1 MAKTIR
7 RNPMSVSTV
16 NLDEKYINFME
27 YKGLCTNKNYVT
39 IDQETFS
46 EVNNM
51 YVNQDNELSTRPPI
65 KNEYTIDIIT
75 DGVSTETVSIE
86 SILDIKRIN
95 DKVFYHIK
103 GTDSKYYLLYPVGDN
118 KYKPLETSAQIYLM
132 WFNYGYALFTENDI
146 SLIFYGKDNTIEV
159 FKNADAVYIPITKVI
174 TGATIEV
181 FQSENVFTSSSRER
195 YTFKPISDG
204 VTTPTENLIG
214 KPVTIIIGDE
224 VYNVTFKK
232 YQELTFYKKVG
243 TVPTGSNSNW
253 HYQTAKDSAGNI
265 IYVASSEDAS
275 EHYISVD
282 GVGWYQFTLQSSGNN
297 SVAPKQYP
305 VLSDDGTQVFC
316 FVYTYNA
323 YGLVY
328 YKNINIQDIQNFA
341 SDSWQLYDT
350 IPVTTT
356 GPNYIAI
363 TNSLNTRTTVYPL
376 CGYLGSS
383 GSLIDMVAF
392 GTCTNKIVS
401 YAMSFQQTTTYKN
414 FKVRPDYYT
423 GFLLFITDG
432 EHNGDIFLL
441 DSIFDS
447 NITTADDLK
456 NSEYACNRLDNKL
469 SVFMIGDTGY
479 LSLALNGYSYNTGPE
494 VKVFYTVFK
503 LINRSNVIDVSDKIS
518 YTISSDSQK
527 ITFNGTG
534 LSGDVNLKALAQT
547 SAESIISIVAVLNAS
562 NSYSHTYSTGSSAT
576 TITGVFF
583 KATSSDTTQK
593 YFLSCIYTDERSILI
608 NDTTYYYCSARIGI
622 GNPLFLNT
630 SKYDIKFLNSTLYLA
645 YIKEGYVI
653 NESLAFDNLV
663 LRNSNDCYFYES
675 TSIKK
680 DFYQY
685 QYNKNVITDKFN
697 ASDNI
702 TSLLV
707 SNSSVFTNN
716 ELYYNKQLVPL
727 LKQGIPLYNGGTYLV
742 WYGATDGTIYS
753 NQYGDNVVVDNTI
766 EGQLN
771 YIIPEH
777 SIDFI
782 TSVFSSKN
790 VLYTS
795 SKNLIDTD
803 RTAGKNLIYVP
814 VDTSRD
820 NVFTDNITGLV
831 NFSQTALGVF
841 LETCAYEL
849 TFDSSSNNYY
859 LTKTKLQLGNKRDS
873 DILLSYDGNNIFITN
888 IKGLSALNYQD
899 FVQSTEQI
907 YKYLTENII
916 DTYVK
921 FATGPIKLCQYKDY
935 LILYKTNDTTCLIY
949 DLRAAS
955 WWKWTFE
962 YAPNKII
969 YDGTNLLFL
978 THGEIYVFD
987 FNSHSVLDNN
997 ANPFDWSFTTQKL
1010 HFGAPNNY
1018 KHIRS
1023 VSIVTEQNNKYC
1035 RFKLKFINYRNLNNL
1050 SDTDTVEYD
1059 IDQLTT
1065 MIKKVNF
1072 IKTNAFQFQISND
1085 NTDKQPK
1092 PFITSNISIKY
1103 RITERLR

>member
-27 YKGLCTNKNYVT
+27 CKGLCTNKNYIT

-65 KNEYTIDIIT
+65 KNEYTIDITT

-103 GTDSKYYLLYPVGDN
+103 GTDNKYYLLYPVGDN

-132 WFNYGYALFTENDI
+132 WFNYGYALFTENEI
-146 SLIFYGKDNTIEV
+146 SLIVYGKDNTIEV

-195 YTFKPISDG
+195 YKFKSISDG
-204 VTTPTENLIG
+204 VSTPTENLIG
-214 KPVTIIIGDE
+214 KEVTIIIGDD

-243 TVPTGSNSNW
+243 NVPTDSNSNW

-282 GVGWYQFTLQSSGNN
+282 GVGWYQFTLQSSEQNYLIT
-297 SVAPKQYP
+297 PKQYP
-305 VLSDDGTQVFC
+305 VLSDDGSS
-316 FVYTYNA
+316 VYCCVYDAKQDDVTPQLIIYKKSISISDIYAFSNESWVEFDKITITNGGPKYVGNKIIYYN
-323 YGLVY
+323 
-328 YKNINIQDIQNFA
+328 
-341 SDSWQLYDT
+341 LYDGT
-350 IPVTTT
+350 IRKESAYWLV
-356 GPNYIAI
+356 GYDNNYTQYIPMI
-363 TNSLNTRTTVYPL
+363 
-376 CGYLGSS
+376 
-383 GSLIDMVAF
+383 AF
-392 GTCTNKIVS
+392 GSCINGTVS
-401 YAMSFQQTTTYKN
+401 YAISICQYEQSNK
-414 FKVRPDYYT
+414 YYYIGYLVFISDGT
-423 GFLLFITDG
+423 VNGNTFLFEAFSDTSNNLLEDG
-432 EHNGDIFLL
+432 AVYACQNLNNKIGVVWQGDIGLLYFTKFGRTLHEPPKASHNLTVVHSYNGQYKITGKFLFNEL
-441 DSIFDS
+441 GLLLASAKYFVQFS
-447 NITTADDLK
+447 
-456 NSEYACNRLDNKL
+456 L
-469 SVFMIGDTGY
+469 SV
-479 LSLALNGYSYNTGPE
+479 YSYNE
-494 VKVFYTVFK
+494 VSIEQSGTNIYDVFLYDNIFN
-503 LINRSNVIDVSDKIS
+503 IAYSNLLKTNIYK
-518 YTISSDSQK
+518 YTITN
-527 ITFNGTG
+527 ITKRYN
-534 LSGDVNLKALAQT
+534 DDDYAY
-547 SAESIISIVAVLNAS
+547 
-562 NSYSHTYSTGSSAT
+562 SYAT
-576 TITGVFF
+576 
-583 KATSSDTTQK
+583 
-593 YFLSCIYTDERSILI
+593 
-608 NDTTYYYCSARIGI
+608 
-622 GNPLFLNT
+622 
-630 SKYDIKFLNSTLYLA
+630 
-645 YIKEGYVI
+645 
-653 NESLAFDNLV
+653 
-663 LRNSNDCYFYES
+663 
-675 TSIKK
+675 TSIKTSE
-680 DFYQY
+680 QY
-685 QYNKNVITDKFN
+685 SCKITKNYDTY
-697 ASDNI
+697 
-702 TSLLV
+702 TSENTATKLLV
-707 SNSSVFTNN
+707 SNISVFTNN

-727 LKQGIPLYNGGTYLV
+727 LKTGIPLYNGGTYLV
-742 WYGATDGTIYS
+742 WYDSTDGTIYS
-753 NQYGDNVVVDNTI
+753 NQYGDNVVIDNVI

-795 SKNLIDTD
+795 SKELIDTD

-859 LTKTKLQLGNKRDS
+859 LTKTKLQLGNKRGA

-916 DTYVK
+916 ETYIK

-935 LILYKTNDTTCLIY
+935 LILYNTTDTTCLVY

-962 YAPNKII
+962 YAPDKII

-978 THGEIYVFD
+978 THGKIYVFD

-1085 NTDKQPK
+1085 STDKQPK
-1092 PFITSNISIKY
+1092 PFVTSNISIKY

>member
-65 KNEYTIDIIT
+65 KNEYTIDITT

-118 KYKPLETSAQIYLM
+118 KYKPLETGAQIYLM

-181 FQSENVFTSSSRER
+181 FQSENVFTSSKRER
-195 YTFKPISDG
+195 YKFKSISDG
-204 VTTPTENLIG
+204 VSTPTENLIG
-214 KPVTIIIGDE
+214 KEVTIIIGDD
-224 VYNVTFKK
+224 VHNVTFKK

-243 TVPTGSNSNW
+243 NVPTDSNSNW

-282 GVGWYQFTLQSSGNN
+282 GVGWYQFTLQSSEQNYLIT
-297 SVAPKQYP
+297 PKQYP
-305 VLSDDGTQVFC
+305 VLADDGSS
-316 FVYTYNA
+316 VYCCVYDAKQDDVTPQLIIYKKSISISDIYAFSNESWVEFDKITITNGGPTYVGNKII
-323 YGLVY
+323 Y
-328 YKNINIQDIQNFA
+328 YN
-341 SDSWQLYDT
+341 LYDGT
-350 IPVTTT
+350 IRKESAYWLV
-356 GPNYIAI
+356 GYDNNYTQYIPMI
-363 TNSLNTRTTVYPL
+363 
-376 CGYLGSS
+376 
-383 GSLIDMVAF
+383 AF
-392 GTCTNKIVS
+392 GSCINGTVS
-401 YAMSFQQTTTYKN
+401 YAISMCQYEQSNK
-414 FKVRPDYYT
+414 YYYIGYLVFISDGT
-423 GFLLFITDG
+423 VNGNTFLFEAFSNTSNNLLEDG
-432 EHNGDIFLL
+432 
-441 DSIFDS
+441 
-447 NITTADDLK
+447 AV
-456 NSEYACNRLDNKL
+456 YACQNLNNKIGVVWQGKIGLLYFTKFGRTLHEPPKASHNLTVVHSYNGQYKITGKFLFNELGLLLASAKYFVQFSL
-469 SVFMIGDTGY
+469 SV
-479 LSLALNGYSYNTGPE
+479 YSYNE
-494 VKVFYTVFK
+494 VSIEQSGTNIYDVFLYDNIFN
-503 LINRSNVIDVSDKIS
+503 IAYSNLLKTNIYK
-518 YTISSDSQK
+518 YTITN
-527 ITFNGTG
+527 ITKRYN
-534 LSGDVNLKALAQT
+534 DDDYAY
-547 SAESIISIVAVLNAS
+547 
-562 NSYSHTYSTGSSAT
+562 SYAT
-576 TITGVFF
+576 
-583 KATSSDTTQK
+583 
-593 YFLSCIYTDERSILI
+593 
-608 NDTTYYYCSARIGI
+608 
-622 GNPLFLNT
+622 
-630 SKYDIKFLNSTLYLA
+630 
-645 YIKEGYVI
+645 
-653 NESLAFDNLV
+653 
-663 LRNSNDCYFYES
+663 
-675 TSIKK
+675 TSIKTSE
-680 DFYQY
+680 QY
-685 QYNKNVITDKFN
+685 SCKITKNYDTY
-697 ASDNI
+697 
-702 TSLLV
+702 TSENTATKLLV
-707 SNSSVFTNN
+707 SNISVFTNN

-742 WYGATDGTIYS
+742 WYDSTDGTIYS
-753 NQYGDNVVVDNTI
+753 NQYGDNVVIDNVI

-790 VLYTS
+790 ALYTS
-795 SKNLIDTD
+795 SKDLIDTD

-849 TFDSSSNNYY
+849 TFDNSSNNYY
-859 LTKTKLQLGNKRDS
+859 LTKTKLQLGNKQGA

-888 IKGLSALNYQD
+888 LKGLSALNYQD

-916 DTYVK
+916 ETYIK

-935 LILYKTNDTTCLIY
+935 LILYNTTDTTCLVY

-962 YAPNKII
+962 YAPDKII

-978 THGEIYVFD
+978 THGKIYVFD

-1092 PFITSNISIKY
+1092 PFVTSNISIKY

>member
-39 IDQETFS
+39 VDQETFS

-51 YVNQDNELSTRPPI
+51 YVNQDKELSTRPPI
-65 KNEYTIDIIT
+65 KNEYTIDITT

-174 TGATIEV
+174 TGATIDV
-181 FQSENVFTSSSRER
+181 FQSENVFTSSKRER
-195 YTFKPISDG
+195 YTFKPIGDG
-204 VTTPTENLIG
+204 VSTPTENLIG
-214 KPVTIIIGDE
+214 KEVTIIIGDD

-243 TVPTGSNSNW
+243 NVPTNSNSNW

-282 GVGWYQFTLQSSGNN
+282 GVGWYQFTLQSSEQNYLIT
-297 SVAPKQYP
+297 PKQYP
-305 VLSDDGTQVFC
+305 VLADDGSSVYCCVYDAKENDVTPQLIIYKKSISISDIYTFSNESWVEFDKITITNGGPTYAGNKMIYYALNDGVRTKESNYWLVGYDNNYTQYIPMIAFGSCINNTVSYAISMCQYEQSNKYYYIGYLVFISDGTLNGNTFLFEAFSDTSNNLLEDGAVYAC
-316 FVYTYNA
+316 QNLNNKIGVVWQGDIGLLYFTKFGRTLYEPPKASHNLTVVHSYNGQYKITGKFLFNELGLLLASAKYFVQFSLSVYSYNDVSIEQSGTNVYDVFLYNNIFNIA
-323 YGLVY
+323 YSIEY
-328 YKNINIQDIQNFA
+328 STAFKNRIYK
-341 SDSWQLYDT
+341 Y
-350 IPVTTT
+350 
-356 GPNYIAI
+356 AI
-363 TNSLNTRTTVYPL
+363 TNITKRYNDDDYN
-376 CGYLGSS
+376 Y
-383 GSLIDMVAF
+383 
-392 GTCTNKIVS
+392 S
-401 YAMSFQQTTTYKN
+401 YAT
-414 FKVRPDYYT
+414 
-423 GFLLFITDG
+423 
-432 EHNGDIFLL
+432 
-441 DSIFDS
+441 
-447 NITTADDLK
+447 
-456 NSEYACNRLDNKL
+456 
-469 SVFMIGDTGY
+469 
-479 LSLALNGYSYNTGPE
+479 
-494 VKVFYTVFK
+494 
-503 LINRSNVIDVSDKIS
+503 
-518 YTISSDSQK
+518 
-527 ITFNGTG
+527 
-534 LSGDVNLKALAQT
+534 
-547 SAESIISIVAVLNAS
+547 
-562 NSYSHTYSTGSSAT
+562 
-576 TITGVFF
+576 
-583 KATSSDTTQK
+583 
-593 YFLSCIYTDERSILI
+593 
-608 NDTTYYYCSARIGI
+608 
-622 GNPLFLNT
+622 
-630 SKYDIKFLNSTLYLA
+630 
-645 YIKEGYVI
+645 
-653 NESLAFDNLV
+653 
-663 LRNSNDCYFYES
+663 
-675 TSIKK
+675 TSIKTSE
-680 DFYQY
+680 QY
-685 QYNKNVITDKFN
+685 SAKITKNYDTYE
-697 ASDNI
+697 SENI
-702 TSLLV
+702 VTKLLV

-742 WYGATDGTIYS
+742 WYDTTDGTIYS
-753 NQYGDNVVVDNTI
+753 NQYGDNVVVDNVI

-795 SKNLIDTD
+795 SKELIDTD

-859 LTKTKLQLGNKRDS
+859 LTKTKLQLGNKQGA

-916 DTYVK
+916 ETYVK
-921 FATGPIKLCQYKDY
+921 FATEPIKLCQYKDY
-935 LILYKTNDTTCLIY
+935 LILYKTNDTTCLVY

-962 YAPNKII
+962 YAPDKII

-978 THGEIYVFD
+978 THGKIYVFD

-1085 NTDKQPK
+1085 STDKQPK